1 MKILT
6 IIQMLLVAAVAANA
20 AASTTKTTYAPKER
34 TTAELRQ
41 RGGLPEFYKKLRG
54 GDEVRIAYFGGSIT
68 EQSGWRVKSADYFK
82 KRFPNAKIVPIHAAI
97 GGTGSFLGSFRI
109 DRDVLSKSPDLV
121 FVEFAVNDFGL
132 KPEQIRN
139 TMEGVVRKIRKANP
153 KTDICLVYTFTE
165 KTLKTIQS
173 GKMYTSEAVMEDV
186 ADHYAIP
193 SINMCLEIAK
203 LEKDGKLIMKSPD
216 GVMTAPSG
224 ETLDAYAKMPKD
236 AQGRIVFSKDG
247 VHPFPNTGHVF
258 YMDALARSF
267 EKLEKMPYRKRTAL
281 PAPIS
286 SDNYENAKM
295 IPANDPA
302 ISYFGDAKQ
311 PDKNSQIAKQFGKKL
326 DAITEMKSGSK
337 MRFKFRGTA
346 LAFYDIIGP
355 HGCKVDVKIDGKPK
369 TSFKTFDG
377 YCTYARRA
385 SNVIA
390 LNLPDGE
397 HEVELAVS
405 PEKFDKRKILFE
417 RNRSDYDKN
426 PEKYATYTFTPAAV
440 MIRGEMCPQ

>member
-1 MKILT
+1 MKIFA
-6 IIQMLLVAAVAANA
+6 IIQMLLVAAITANA
-20 AASTTKTTYAPKER
+20 TDSAADTPYTPAER
-34 TTAELRQ
+34 TAAELRK
-41 RGGLPEFYKKLRG
+41 RGGLPEFYKKLRS
-54 GDEVRIAYFGGSIT
+54 GDEVKIAYFGGSIT
-68 EQSGWRVKSADYFK
+68 EQNGWRIKSADYFK

-121 FVEFAVNDFGL
+121 FVEFAVNDSGL
-132 KPEQIRN
+132 KPEQVRN
-139 TMEGVVRKIRKANP
+139 TMEGIVRKIRKANP
-153 KTDICLVYTFTE
+153 ETDICFVYTFTE

-186 ADHYAIP
+186 ADRYAIP

-203 LEKDGKLIMKSPD
+203 LEKEGKLIMKSFD
-216 GVMTAPSG
+216 GAMTAPSG

-236 AQGRIVFSKDG
+236 ARGRIVFSKDG

-267 EKLEKMPYRKRTAL
+267 EKLEKMPYRKRAAL
-281 PAPIS
+281 PAPVS
-286 SDNYENAKM
+286 ADNYEDAKM
-295 IPANDPA
+295 IPADSPA
-302 ISYFGDAKQ
+302 ISYSDGVK
-311 PDKNSQIAKQFGKKL
+311 PLDKNNPIAKRFGKKL
-326 DAITEMKSGSK
+326 GTVMEMEAGAK
-337 MRFKFRGTA
+337 MRFKFRGTTV
-346 LAFYDIIGP
+346 AFYDIIGP

-369 TSFKTFDG
+369 GSFKTFDS

-405 PEKFDKRKILFE
+405 SEKFDKREILFE
-417 RNRSDYDKN
+417 RNRPDYDKN
-426 PEKYATYTFTPAAV
+426 PEKYASYTFTTAFV
-440 MIRGEMCPQ
+440 MIRGEMRF